1 MINIL
6 DYEVKEQISTGS
18 NLTIYRGRRIHD
30 GKKVIIKLLNDEHPT
45 IEKLASFR
53 REYEIAKRLSG
64 DKGDKIIEMVDLF
77 NYKNSLLMVMEDF
90 GGKSVAQ
97 ELKSKDL
104 DSFEKLL
111 LAMNITGTM
120 VELCPKQR
128 LQLQFHGIEL
138 RGLDHRIC
146 FRGAGIGSRAVNGS
160 YEL

>member
-6 DYEVKEQISTGS
+6 GYEVEEQISAS
-18 NLTIYRGRRIHD
+18 CNSTIYRGTRIHD

-64 DKGDKIIEMVDLF
+64 GKIIEMVDLF

-138 RGLDHRIC
+138 RGLDQSHRIC
-146 FRGAGIGSRAVNGS
+146 FRGAGMGSRAVNGS